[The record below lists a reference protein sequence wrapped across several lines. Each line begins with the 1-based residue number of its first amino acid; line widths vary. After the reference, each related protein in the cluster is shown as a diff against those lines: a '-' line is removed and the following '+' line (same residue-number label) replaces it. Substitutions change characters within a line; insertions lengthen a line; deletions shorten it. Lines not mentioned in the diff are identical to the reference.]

1 MPERI
6 DLDDSGLPPHVNAT
20 VVTVGTFDG
29 VHRGHRDVIERLV
42 GRARSLDLASVLVT
56 FEPNPMEVVNPM
68 AAPLLL
74 TLHDENLEVFAET
87 GLDYAAVLPSTAS
100 LASYSAEDFVD
111 LVLTRSFRL

>member
-42 GRARSLDLASVLVT
+42 GRARSLDLASGLVT
-56 FEPNPMEVVNPM
+56 FEPHPMEVVNPM
-68 AAPLLL
+68 AAPRLL
-74 TLHDENLEVFAET
+74 TLHDEKLEGLAET
-87 GLDYAAVLPSTAS
+87 GLAYVPGLPVTRAW
-100 LASYSAEDFVD
+100 APYSPEDSAD
-111 LVLTRSFRL
+111 PGLR